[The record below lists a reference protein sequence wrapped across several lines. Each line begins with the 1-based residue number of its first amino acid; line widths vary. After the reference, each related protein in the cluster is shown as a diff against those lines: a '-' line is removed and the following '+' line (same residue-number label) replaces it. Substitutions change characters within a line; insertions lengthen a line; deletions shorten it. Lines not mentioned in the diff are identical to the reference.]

1 MGKIKLTTVKYL
13 NRAFIHMQNDNDP
26 DETSHKMSQTSLQC
40 QTILLCAQPQ
50 PSGGCKRLGLQG
62 SPYLCQAGPWILTVS
77 IPSSSSV
84 LHSLA
89 LALRGWAP
97 GTAHSTQPCSK
108 QGNPPLHPHPAT
120 LLRFQLRERSWG
132 DPWPCSCS
140 SRSGQQTLSQSKS
153 TPGQVPDARD
163 FQLRHLS
170 CASLKSPS
178 GRGKGEPSLP
188 KFSAHNGHQGSLPDL
203 AKLSARSTHLH
214 CQCFHYFACDF

>member
-77 IPSSSSV
+77 IPSSRSVLHRSV

-153 TPGQVPDARD
+153 TPGQVPDA
-163 FQLRHLS
+163 
-170 CASLKSPS
+170 
-178 GRGKGEPSLP
+178 
-188 KFSAHNGHQGSLPDL
+188 
-203 AKLSARSTHLH
+203 
-214 CQCFHYFACDF
+214 